1 MKTSQNNSNKT
12 ERLNRAKILILLLVS
27 CLSCLA
33 LFIIL
38 FLHSLELESTYEV
51 LWIFVPMLVFF
62 CIILFVMEDIN
73 KREIISR
80 KEKEIRKWL
89 NYSAR
94 LFGIIQESK
103 VCVENI
109 QKKMS
114 EKDSLISKEMQDL
127 YKTLSGNKPS

>member
-1 MKTSQNNSNKT
+1 
-12 ERLNRAKILILLLVS
+12 
-27 CLSCLA
+27 
-33 LFIIL
+33 
-38 FLHSLELESTYEV
+38 
-51 LWIFVPMLVFF
+51 
-62 CIILFVMEDIN
+62 MEDIN

-103 VCVENI
+103 ACVENI
-109 QKKMS
+109 QEKIS